1 MARSVNEIQQAI
13 ITDVTNTPEL
23 STLASNTSRRA
34 IWRLW
39 TFIVATAIAIL
50 EQLIDVFKSTTE
62 ATIAA
67 AAPETAAWLQA
78 QFFKFQYSTTTPQV
92 IQLINLV
99 PQYPVVDEN
108 LRIITRC
115 SVRTT
120 INNQV
125 LIKLAKQD
133 PPTPL
138 DSSELAASQ
147 SYVNIIGVA
156 GVNYICVSQDS
167 DKLYIQADVYYN
179 GAYSSV
185 ISANVIDAITTY
197 LANLPFDGAVKV
209 NDLELIVRAVAGV
222 NDIVFKNVK
231 ARENSV
237 ALSSATYLIQNS
249 QLIGRLWSTV
259 AGYIVPETT
268 SGSTL
273 TDTLN
278 FIAE

>member
-13 ITDVTNTPEL
+13 ITDVANTPEL

-39 TFIVATAIAIL
+39 TFIVATSISIL

-62 ATIAA
+62 ATIAS
-67 AAPETAAWLQA
+67 AAPETPSWLQA
-78 QFFKFQYSTTTPQV
+78 QFFKFQYSSTTPQV

-99 PQYPVVDEN
+99 PQYPVVDTT

-115 SVRTT
+115 SVKTT

-125 LIKLAKQD
+125 IIKLAKQD

-138 DSSELAASQ
+138 DSLELAASQ

-156 GVNYICVSQDS
+156 GVNYICVSSDS
-167 DKLYIQADVYYN
+167 DKLYIQADIYYN

-185 ISANVIDAITTY
+185 ISANVIEAINNY
-197 LANLPFDGAVKV
+197 LAKLPFDGAVKV
-209 NDLELIVRAVAGV
+209 NDLEIVVRAVAGV
-222 NDIVFKNVK
+222 NDMVFKNVR
-231 ARENSV
+231 ARQNSTP
-237 ALSSATYLIQNS
+237 LSGATYLVNNS
-249 QLIGRLWSTV
+249 QFVSRLWATQ

-268 SGSTL
+268 SGNTL